1 MTSSTKLFLAVD
13 DAAFGK
19 SSYKH
24 SENYVERT
32 ARVRVFSYCFLC
44 FTMDLNFTVLKQ
56 QVKTYRDIHLRQTV
70 PCPLYFR
77 SWDGCHFLDPS

>member
-44 FTMDLNFTVLKQ
+44 FTMDLIEFHST
-56 QVKTYRDIHLRQTV
+56 
-70 PCPLYFR
+70 
-77 SWDGCHFLDPS
+77 